1 LVLDATVQVQQV
13 FHVCLVRMGQLLALV
28 LIVLLV
34 LMVKSQ
40 VLLVLLFASRAL
52 PVFLALLDRPR
63 IPSFALQDSIV

>member
-1 LVLDATVQVQQV
+1 
-13 FHVCLVRMGQLLALV
+13 MGQLLALV